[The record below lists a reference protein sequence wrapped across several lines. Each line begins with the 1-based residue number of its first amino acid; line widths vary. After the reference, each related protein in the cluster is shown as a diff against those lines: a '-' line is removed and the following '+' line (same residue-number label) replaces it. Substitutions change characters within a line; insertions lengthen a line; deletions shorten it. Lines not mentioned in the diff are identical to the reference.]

1 MKYGIVMRLLT
12 VVCVAIVQLTGCS
25 SDAEE
30 MEKAIP
36 DVPIR
41 IVAEMNRGAVTSR
54 AAEASAHLFGE
65 WKEDYI
71 GAEEYEKTVKHI
83 LLFAYRTSGTPWK
96 KSFSIIPK
104 ERPIR
109 WQM

>member
-83 LLFAYRTSGTPWK
+83 LLLLTRTSGTPWK

>member
-54 AAEASAHLFGE
+54 AQKLL
-65 WKEDYI
+65 
-71 GAEEYEKTVKHI
+71 HI
-83 LLFAYRTSGTPWK
+83 YLENGRRTILVQKNTRKLSSISSFLLTRTSGTPWK

>member
-1 MKYGIVMRLLT
+1 M
-12 VVCVAIVQLTGCS
+12 VCVAIVQLTGCS

-83 LLFAYRTSGTPWK
+83 LLFCLQEHRELLGK